1 MQTFPL
7 GWFAASLLIAV
18 VVAFLVRQRGW
29 SMALPLL
36 GVGAVVGY
44 LPIGPSAPPEPE
56 LVMALILAPL
66 VFGEGLGSSYLD
78 LRRVQRPVLW
88 LAIGLVIA
96 TTAVVGLVIGF
107 TSPVPWALA
116 FALGAIL
123 APTDA
128 VAVGAVARKS
138 NLPHRLVSILEG
150 ESLVNDGT
158 GLTVLKVATAAAVMG
173 SLTLLGVTEVLATS
187 VLGGLA
193 VGLAGGWLLSRIIRW
208 SRDTVAANALVLI
221 APFGLYALAEQVHGS
236 GILAVVVAALLTAHS
251 SASDVRLTGR
261 VQTASVWRQVTFI
274 LQALAFFLVGMEI
287 VGTARDLDWP
297 EFWLAC
303 ALVPICVIAMIV
315 TRMIFVSIMV
325 WVGRRRSNIK
335 DVQDSAQSGRLAIL
349 LGWSGA
355 RGPVSGLAAVSLP
368 LVVDGGAPLPYREV
382 IIATAFGVIAVTMLL
397 AQTMG
402 PLARL
407 LRVTDRNQAE
417 LIGSVDTSL
426 AYAALQRLSQAEE
439 QAGDEGAPIPRS
451 VVSTLRQQYE
461 DRIES
466 QGRGSN
472 AQPTAQAQLELQR
485 SLVRAE
491 QEELLRLRDAEGLP
505 DAVFRPIQHALDL
518 RLQSLREVSQ
528 MRNQGTEVG

>member
-1 MQTFPL
+1 MQTL
-7 GWFAASLLIAV
+7 SLAWFAASVLIAV

-29 SMALPLL
+29 SMALPLML
-36 GVGAVVGY
+36 VGAVVGL

-56 LVMALILAPL
+56 VVLILILAPL
-66 VFGEGLGSSYLD
+66 VFGEALGSSYLD

-88 LAIGLVIA
+88 LAVGLVIA
-96 TTAVVGLVIGF
+96 TTVVVGLVIGF
-107 TSPVPWALA
+107 TSPIPWALA

-128 VAVGAVARKS
+128 VAVGAVARKA

-158 GLTVLKVATAAAVMG
+158 GLTVLRVAIAAAVMG
-173 SLTLLGVTEVLATS
+173 TLTLTGVAGVLLSA

-193 VGLAGGWLLSRIIRW
+193 VGFAGGWLLSQIVRR
-208 SRDTVAANALVLI
+208 SRDTVAANSLVLI
-221 APFGLYALAEQVHGS
+221 APFGLYAVTEKIHGS
-236 GILAVVVAALLTAHS
+236 GILAVVVAALVTAHS

-261 VQTASVWRQVTFI
+261 VQAATVWRQVTFI

-303 ALVPICVIAMIV
+303 ALVPICVAAMIV
-315 TRMIFVSIMV
+315 TRMVFVATMV
-325 WVGRRRSNIK
+325 WAGRR
-335 DVQDSAQSGRLAIL
+335 SGRQTATSQPVRFAVL

-368 LVVDGGAPLPYREV
+368 FVIESGAPLPYREV
-382 IIATAFGVIAVTMLL
+382 IVATAFGVIGLTMVL

-407 LRVTDRNQAE
+407 LRITSDDPQPLLAE
-417 LIGSVDTSL
+417 VDSAL

-439 QAGDEGAPIPRS
+439 QASDEGEALPREL
-451 VVSTLRQQYE
+451 VTALRSQYE
-461 DRIES
+461 ERLGHHLATDTM
-466 QGRGSN
+466 
-472 AQPTAQAQLELQR
+472 TASSETQLQLR
-485 SLVRAE
+485 RTLVRAE
-491 QEELLRLRDAEGLP
+491 QEELIRLRDTEGLP
-505 DAVFRPIQHALDL
+505 DAIFRPVQHALDL
-518 RLQSLREVSQ
+518 RLQALSEQSAIGGQ
-528 MRNQGTEVG
+528 APEQGS

>member
-1 MQTFPL
+1 MQSFPL

-36 GVGAVVGY
+36 VVGAVVGY

-56 LVMALILAPL
+56 IVLALILAPL

-96 TTAVVGLVIGF
+96 TTAVVGLVIGL
-107 TSPVPWALA
+107 TSPIPWALA

-158 GLTVLKVATAAAVMG
+158 GLTVLRVATAAAVMG

-221 APFGLYALAEQVHGS
+221 APFGLYALAEQIHGS
-236 GILAVVVAALLTAHS
+236 GILAVVVAALMTAHS

-287 VGTARDLDWP
+287 VGTARALDWP

-303 ALVPICVIAMIV
+303 ALVPICVAAMIV
-315 TRMIFVSIMV
+315 TRMAFVSMMV
-325 WVGRRRSNIK
+325 WFGHRGGKHS
-335 DVQDSAQSGRLAIL
+335 DSSTSGRLAIL

-368 LVVDGGAPLPYREV
+368 LVVDSGAALPYREV
-382 IIATAFGVIAVTMLL
+382 LIATAFGVIAVTMLL

-407 LRVTDRNQAE
+407 LRVNATDQQE
-417 LIGSVDTSL
+417 LVTSVDSAL

-439 QAGDEGAPIPRS
+439 QAGDEGTPIPRGI
-451 VVSTLRQQYE
+451 VATLRQQYE
-461 DRIES
+461 DRI
-466 QGRGSN
+466 GSSTSE
-472 AQPTAQAQLELQR
+472 ATSEPTAQIQVQLQR

-491 QEELLRLRDAEGLP
+491 QEELIRLRDAEGLP

-518 RLQSLREVSQ
+518 RLQSLGEVSKIRTQ
-528 MRNQGTEVG
+528 EG

>member
-36 GVGAVVGY
+36 VVGAVVGY

-138 NLPHRLVSILEG
+138 NLPHRIVSILEG

-173 SLTLLGVTEVLATS
+173 SLTLLGVTQVLVTS

-193 VGLAGGWLLSRIIRW
+193 VGLLGGWLLSRIIRW

-221 APFGLYALAEQVHGS
+221 APFGLYALAEQIHGS

-261 VQTASVWRQVTFI
+261 VQTATVWRQVTFI

-297 EFWLAC
+297 DFWLVC
-303 ALVPICVIAMIV
+303 ALVALCVVTMIV

-325 WVGRRRSNIK
+325 WLGHRRGHLEDAN
-335 DVQDSAQSGRLAIL
+335 QSGRLAIL

-368 LVVDGGAPLPYREV
+368 FVVESGAPLPYREV
-382 IIATAFGVIAVTMLL
+382 IVATAFGVIAVTMLL

-402 PLARL
+402 PLARI
-407 LRVTDRNQAE
+407 LRVNAGNQQE
-417 LIGSVDTSL
+417 LISSVDSAL

-439 QAGDEGAPIPRS
+439 QADDEGSPIPRS
-451 VVSTLRQQYE
+451 IVSTLRQQYE
-461 DRIES
+461 DRIAV
-466 QGRGSN
+466 QGSEVT
-472 AQPTAQAQLELQR
+472 AEPTAQVQVELQR

-491 QEELLRLRDAEGLP
+491 QEELIRLRDLEGLP

-518 RLQSLREVSQ
+518 RLQSLREVSRI
-528 MRNQGTEVG
+528 RNQGPEG